1 MAKSRKLMVWLL
13 IIALLLAGFWLVLGR
28 PSLTA
33 RGVLHRTEGR
43 ELRKESL
50 FLGDFFLTDVL
61 RIGTGHLDY
70 HVVVGKTE
78 DELRLVEAI
87 RQGPVWHSEED
98 MVVIPLQ
105 DPVTADFQPWCAE
118 WQQTAFVY
126 TDLVYDHG
134 VAVVTVGGRT
144 FDSRFE
150 PSESGFAVVSFPYLE
165 ADRREEGVLS
175 EQVQLRQFDLRNVG
189 YAKDRKVL
197 DVTLEVVLYD
207 SANNEVA
214 HVVNEYPAS

>member
-1 MAKSRKLMVWLL
+1 M
-13 IIALLLAGFWLVLGR
+13 
-28 PSLTA
+28 
-33 RGVLHRTEGR
+33 
-43 ELRKESL
+43 
-50 FLGDFFLTDVL
+50 GDFFLTDVL
-61 RIGTGHLDY
+61 RIGTGHVDY
-70 HVVVGKTE
+70 HVVVGKTR

-87 RQGPVWHSEED
+87 RQGLVWHSEED
-98 MVVIPLQ
+98 MVVFPLQ
-105 DPVTADFQPWCAE
+105 DPVTTDFQPWCAE
-118 WQQTAFVY
+118 WLQTAFVY
-126 TDLVYDHG
+126 TDLAYDHG

-144 FDSRFE
+144 FDSQFE

-189 YAKDRKVL
+189 YAKDRKFL

>member
-1 MAKSRKLMVWLL
+1 MAKNRKLMVWLL

-61 RIGTGHLDY
+61 RIGTGHVDY
-70 HVVVGKTE
+70 HVVVGKTG
-78 DELRLVEAI
+78 DELRLIEAI

-189 YAKDRKVL
+189 YAKDRKIL

>member
-1 MAKSRKLMVWLL
+1 MAKNRKLMVWLL

-33 RGVLHRTEGR
+33 RGVLHRTEQR

-61 RIGTGHLDY
+61 RIGTGHVDY
-70 HVVVGKTE
+70 HVVVGKTG

-98 MVVIPLQ
+98 MVVFPLQ
-105 DPVTADFQPWCAE
+105 EPVTADFQPWCAE

-126 TDLVYDHG
+126 TDLSYDHG

-189 YAKDRKVL
+189 YAKDRKFL

>member
-13 IIALLLAGFWLVLGR
+13 IIALLLVGFWLVLGR

-33 RGVLHRTEGR
+33 RGVLHRTEQR

-61 RIGTGHLDY
+61 RIGTGHVDY

-98 MVVIPLQ
+98 MVVFPLQ
-105 DPVTADFQPWCAE
+105 EPVTTDFQPWCAE

-126 TDLVYDHG
+126 TDLAYDHG

-189 YAKDRKVL
+189 YAKDRKIL

>member
-1 MAKSRKLMVWLL
+1 MAKNRKLMVWLL
-13 IIALLLAGFWLVLGR
+13 IIALLLAGFWLVLER

-33 RGVLHRTEGR
+33 RGVLHRTEQR

-61 RIGTGHLDY
+61 RIGTGHVDY
-70 HVVVGKTE
+70 HVVVGKTG

-98 MVVIPLQ
+98 MVTIPLQ
-105 DPVTADFQPWCAE
+105 EPVTADFQPWCAE

-126 TDLVYDHG
+126 TDLAYDHG
-134 VAVVTVGGRT
+134 VAVVTVGERT

-189 YAKDRKVL
+189 YAKDRKFL

>member
-1 MAKSRKLMVWLL
+1 MTKSHKLLIWLL
-13 IIALLLAGFWLVLGR
+13 VIALLLAGFWLIFQR

-33 RGVLHRTEGR
+33 RDVLRRTERR
-43 ELRKESL
+43 ELRKESA
-50 FLGDFFLTDVL
+50 FLEAPYLLRVL
-61 RIGTGHLDY
+61 RTGQGNVHY
-70 HVVVGKTE
+70 HVAAGKTDEELYLAEAVQRGLFWYSE
-78 DELRLVEAI
+78 DDLVT
-87 RQGPVWHSEED
+87 V
-98 MVVIPLQ
+98 PLL
-105 DPVTADFQPWCAE
+105 DPITVGFQPWCAE
-118 WQQTAFVY
+118 WEQTAFVY
-126 TDLVYDHG
+126 TDLDYDHG
-134 VAVVTVGGRT
+134 VATVKVGQIP
-144 FDSRFE
+144 FDSQFE
-150 PSESGFAVVSFPYLE
+150 PSESGFAVVSFPDLE